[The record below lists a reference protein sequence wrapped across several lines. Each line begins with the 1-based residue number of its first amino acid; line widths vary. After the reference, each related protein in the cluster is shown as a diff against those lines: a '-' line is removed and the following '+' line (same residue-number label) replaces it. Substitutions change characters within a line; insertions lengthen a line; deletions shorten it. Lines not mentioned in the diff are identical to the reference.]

1 MSVEVVERT
10 LDHVDGTDAQ
20 FAQLYRP
27 GVDVQPIPYFGN
39 LARAEVLTLGL
50 NPSSKEFTKARR
62 WPSKISASDLA
73 ARLDNYFD
81 STDPPPH
88 PWFEEWAVGLR
99 ALGVSY
105 DSSLRLRA
113 AHIDLSPRATR
124 GASAFNK
131 EPIRS
136 VFLDMLRSDA
146 TILADALMSAEHAKC
161 VLAAGSATGVYYI
174 NEFIDHEVRDLP
186 VRGSW
191 RRGSG
196 PGQTAFHALE
206 LADGR
211 SLPMFFCSTGP
222 TKPGVLS
229 SSVAK
234 NRERIKSWLV

>member
-1 MSVEVVERT
+1 MTVSLVQRT
-10 LDHVDGTDAQ
+10 LDHVAATDPQ

-27 GVDVQPIPYFGN
+27 GVVVQPIPYFGD
-39 LARAEVLTLGL
+39 LAGAEVLTIGL
-50 NPSSKEFTKARR
+50 NPSSKEFTRARR
-62 WPSKISASDLA
+62 WPSTVSASDLA

-88 PWFEEWAVGLR
+88 PWFEEWAAGLR

-131 EPIRS
+131 PPFRS
-136 VFLDMLRSDA
+136 VFLDMLRLDA

-161 VLAAGSATGVYYI
+161 VLAAGSATGLYYI
-174 NEFIDHEVRDLP
+174 NEFIDREVSDLP

-196 PGQTAFHALE
+196 AGQTAFHTLE
-206 LADGR
+206 LPDGR
-211 SLPMFFCSTGP
+211 SVPMFFCSTGP